1 MTTKPYVPPD
11 RDTEYRPDQ
20 LPPARPWYPHRPAET
35 SADPDAATFGAVGP
49 DMGYARALL
58 GRFRGRL
65 VPGGCN
71 RDDLLEAGAA
81 VAMRR
86 ATISGR
92 APVPEDLEVAFLL
105 LGALDGV
112 PGDWSRAG
120 AKVAE
125 HVEGCATRSPAPPG
139 SRRRFPRTG
148 CCANRVVSAPS
159 SSRSDPTSSTT
170 PSLGTDGVASR
181 ARLRRVRVR

>member
-125 HVEGCATRSPAPPG
+125 HV
-139 SRRRFPRTG
+139 
-148 CCANRVVSAPS
+148 
-159 SSRSDPTSSTT
+159 
-170 PSLGTDGVASR
+170 DGVRYKASGA
-181 ARLRRVRVR
+181 ARLAASIPADWLLRKPGGVRAQLLQIGPDVLYDAVAGH

>member
-1 MTTKPYVPPD
+1 MTTKPFVPPD
-11 RDTEYRPDQ
+11 RDTEYRPEQ
-20 LPPARPWYPHRPAET
+20 LPPAAPWVPHRPAET
-35 SADPDAATFGAVGP
+35 SADPDAASFGTVGP
-49 DMGYARALL
+49 DMGYARTLL
-58 GRFRGRL
+58 TLFSRRL

-71 RDDLLEAGAA
+71 RDDLLEAGVA

-86 ATISGR
+86 AAILGR

-125 HVEGCATRSPAPPG
+125 QVEGVRYKAAHAAQLAMSMPADWLLRKPGGVRS
-139 SRRRFPRTG
+139 RLLETG
-148 CCANRVVSAPS
+148 PDALYAA
-159 SSRSDPTSSTT
+159 
-170 PSLGTDGVASR
+170 VAE
-181 ARLRRVRVR
+181 AH